1 MKIRSITVVL
11 LAFLTLLLV
20 LDAWYRPED
29 PSSRQPSVELE
40 IRPSP
45 LMDPQASRTE
55 VFRRPQAGLT
65 SLVLKGGLGVVK
77 LKSGAGDELVISA
90 TITAEREG
98 DLAAFE
104 VVEAASHSELSY
116 ELVGT
121 DLGQSGEAGLSFE
134 AEVPSG
140 MEVTVQ
146 YDYGFVEVADFVG
159 FLKLVTRFSNVS
171 VQGLQGTLQVDNQ
184 FGNVG
189 LHNIAGPLTLESAF
203 STSRVQLLPVDGG
216 YDFQI
221 EVSNGSLTG
230 NAPVERDVQKNMT
243 TARGKHGDGQH
254 PVVIKSDFG
263 SVTVDLASTSR

>member
-1 MKIRSITVVL
+1 M
-11 LAFLTLLLV
+11 
-20 LDAWYRPED
+20 
-29 PSSRQPSVELE
+29 
-40 IRPSP
+40 
-45 LMDPQASRTE
+45 
-55 VFRRPQAGLT
+55 
-65 SLVLKGGLGVVK
+65 
-77 LKSGAGDELVISA
+77 
-90 TITAEREG
+90 
-98 DLAAFE
+98 
-104 VVEAASHSELSY
+104 
-116 ELVGT
+116 
-121 DLGQSGEAGLSFE
+121 
-134 AEVPSG
+134 
-140 MEVTVQ
+140 TVQ

>member
-29 PSSRQPSVELE
+29 PSPRQPSVELE
-40 IRPSP
+40 FRPIP
-45 LMDPQASRTE
+45 PMDPQASRTE
-55 VFRRPQAGLT
+55 VFRRPQGELT

-77 LKSGAGDELVISA
+77 LKSGAGEELVVSA

-116 ELVGT
+116 ELVNTG
-121 DLGQSGEAGLSFE
+121 LGHSGEVGLSFE

-146 YDYGFVEVADFVG
+146 YDYGFVEVEDFVG
-159 FLKLVTRFSNVS
+159 FLKLVTRFSTVS

-184 FGNVG
+184 FGDVG
-189 LHNIAGPLTLESAF
+189 LRNIAGPLTLESSF
-203 STSRVQLLPVDGG
+203 STAGWQAAAVDGVMI
-216 YDFQI
+216 FMI
-221 EVSNGSLTG
+221 EVATGSLTG
-230 NAPVERDVQKNMT
+230 MPGGARCAERTLTLQ
-243 TARGKHGDGQH
+243 GKTRDGQH
-254 PVVIKSDFG
+254 PVVISPILG
-263 SVTVDLASTSR
+263 RSSGLASTSR